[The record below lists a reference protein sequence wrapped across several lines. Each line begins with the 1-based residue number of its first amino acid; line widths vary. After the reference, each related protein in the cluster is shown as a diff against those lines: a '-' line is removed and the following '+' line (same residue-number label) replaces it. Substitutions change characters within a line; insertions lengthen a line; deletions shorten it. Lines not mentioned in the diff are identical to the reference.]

1 MIMELLLQNGGEV
14 NAVDGRKRTPLH
26 YAAENDRADLCKMLR
41 SRGAILTEDSE
52 GNLAALSIL
61 CSSVLIV
68 SITQLYHG
76 HQMKG
81 PLRFK

>member
-41 SRGAILTEDSE
+41 SRGAILPEDSE
-52 GNLAALSIL
+52 GNLAALSL
-61 CSSVLIV
+61 WSSVLIV
-68 SITQLYHG
+68 SFTQLYHG
-76 HQMKG
+76 HHI
-81 PLRFK
+81 